1 LLFELNMS
9 GVKVD
14 VSASFRVF
22 SNTPKGISIRRCCWS
37 IDTASNR

>member
-1 LLFELNMS
+1 LNMS

-14 VSASFRVF
+14 VAVSFGVF
-22 SNTPKGISIRRCCWS
+22 SNTLKGISIRRCCWS